1 VRRLR
6 PVVTAGAV
14 AALLVLGACGGEDAA
29 EGPAAASPSSS
40 AGASEPS
47 SEAADPTDPP
57 DPTEATEAPRTGT
70 QPSGNCL
77 FTVAEVSTVLGGT
90 WTREPSPDGPCAY
103 RSDRGAVFGTQRVR
117 PVEGQTTERGLLAAR
132 QSCVPGVEPVT
143 LPGDRSVCVEDHGG
157 TDYVVGNLIVARRLW
172 VVVIVPASP
181 RPHAA
186 ELRAVTAIVGS
197 V

>member
-1 VRRLR
+1 MRRLR

-14 AALLVLGACGGEDAA
+14 ASLLVLGACGGQDAA
-29 EGPAAASPSSS
+29 EGPAAESPSSS
-40 AGASEPS
+40 AEASEPPS
-47 SEAADPTDPP
+47 QTADPT

-90 WTREPSPDGPCAY
+90 WTREPGPDGPCAY

-117 PVEGQTTERGLLAAR
+117 PVEGQTTEQGLLAAR

-143 LPGDRSVCVEDHGG
+143 LPGDRSVCVEDQGG

-172 VVVIVPASP
+172 VVVIVPTSP
-181 RPHAA
+181 RPHDA
-186 ELRAVTAIVGS
+186 ELRAVTAIVAS